1 MQTIDNWGESM
12 HGLIEQLKTDISE
25 LFANG
30 TIYNDIIVKEK
41 YEVYPN
47 ISYPLLTIE
56 EIENEDNAR
65 FFDETERITN
75 LGYQF
80 AIYAEQSLDKTAI
93 QNVRAIAE
101 ILDKYLKGPRYRC
114 LRRIGTPVI
123 VPLQSD
129 ENVMIGYLRYDCCL
143 EQDTHTIY
151 RRY

>member
-1 MQTIDNWGESM
+1 M

-25 LFANG
+25 LFTTNEK
-30 TIYNDIIVKEK
+30 YSSMIVKEA

-47 ISYPLLTIE
+47 ITYPMVTIE
-56 EIENEDNAR
+56 EIENEDNSR
-65 FFDETERITN
+65 YFDETERITN

-80 AIYAEQSLDKTAI
+80 AIYSEQSLDKTAI
-93 QNVRAIAE
+93 QNVRIIME
-101 ILDKYLKGPRYRC
+101 KLDKYLKGARYRC

-123 VPLQSD
+123 VPLPSD
-129 ENVMIGYLRYDCCL
+129 ENVMVGYLRYDCCL